1 MSLQLK
7 ILGKIFVRF
16 VQGLIFFLLS
26 YLFVASVFAQSLD
39 GDWEGSM
46 TCSENIS
53 NRNPGY
59 SVSLDLQISGTTGKA
74 DRSDAQS
81 QEIFNLQVLAS
92 GAIEMQSTGRLKSD
106 SAPRWTTRFT
116 GRSSDSNKLELIGQ
130 MYAADS
136 RTLVR
141 ERCSLVLFRSS
152 QSVANNLTSPSSDQ
166 LTEMLR
172 RSNDASSST
181 VKVQTTGAIQR
192 NSPVS
197 VLDHLAFRI
206 REVTPK
212 RAPLSTGSTNAGP
225 NGLPLGE
232 GGALYLPED
241 WLMGPGQRW
250 HYRTS
255 PRSGASP
262 VPVRRASVN
271 ELKVMEKAHALMQR
285 IESRVLVL
293 LADGEIVDV
302 ISTGGI
308 SFDTRLLSASMAK
321 TVTAIAA
328 GKAMCAG
335 RITLNSRADSLVTS
349 LKGTDLGAAT
359 LRDALMMASGTTE
372 PMATDYV
379 GTTPEE
385 TRQYLEGSGNL
396 EQLLATPRQSSAQRS
411 LFGKLGPGERFSYKA
426 RDPFVV
432 AMMLERSVG
441 MPATRWLEEQLLAEI
456 GIEHPAILGTD
467 RSGYFHGANGGVRLA
482 LIDWIRLANYVD
494 QQRRTDTCFG
504 RFIKDMGTTQIR
516 APGVT
521 KGFDGYGYLTWTD
534 NSFAPNTFWAVGYG
548 GQRIGWSS
556 DPNNKRVVLM
566 FSNSADRDM
575 DQVYPLAQ
583 EWFSLGKK
591 R

>member
-1 MSLQLK
+1 M
-7 ILGKIFVRF
+7 RF
-16 VQGLIFFLLS
+16 VQGLICFLLS
-26 YLFVASVFAQSLD
+26 YLFVASAFAQSLD
-39 GDWEGSM
+39 GGWEGSM
-46 TCSENIS
+46 TCSENII

-81 QEIFNLQVLAS
+81 QEIFTLQVLAS

-116 GRSSDSNKLELIGQ
+116 GRGSGSNKLELIGQ

-141 ERCSLVLFRSS
+141 ERCSLVLYRGS
-152 QSVANNLTSPSSDQ
+152 QSIANNLTSPSSDQ
-166 LTEMLR
+166 LSETLR
-172 RSNDASSST
+172 RNNDASSST
-181 VKVQTTGAIQR
+181 GNAQSSPSIQQ
-192 NSPVS
+192 SS
-197 VLDHLAFRI
+197 TLSGLDHQAFRI

-212 RAPLSTGSTNAGP
+212 RAPLTTGSTSAGP

-262 VPVRRASVN
+262 VPVRRASAD

-328 GKAMCAG
+328 GKAVCAG

-456 GIEHPAILGTD
+456 GIEHQSILGTD

-556 DPNNKRVVLM
+556 DPNNKRVFLM

-575 DQVYPLAQ
+575 DQVYPLAR
-583 EWFSLGKK
+583 EWFSLGQK

>member
-1 MSLQLK
+1 M
-7 ILGKIFVRF
+7 RF
-16 VQGLIFFLLS
+16 VQRLMCFLLS
-26 YLFVASVFAQSLD
+26 YLFVASASAQSLD
-39 GDWEGSM
+39 GAWKGSM
-46 TCSENIS
+46 TCSENIT

-59 SVSLDLQISGTTGKA
+59 TVSLDLQISGTTGKA
-74 DRSDAQS
+74 ERSDTQS
-81 QEIFNLQVLAS
+81 LEIFSLKVQPS
-92 GAIEMQSTGRLKSD
+92 GTIELQSTGRLKND
-106 SAPRWTTRFT
+106 TTPRWTTRFA
-116 GRSSDSNKLELIGQ
+116 GSAAGSNKFELIGQ
-130 MYAADS
+130 MYAADA

-141 ERCSLVLFRSS
+141 ERCSVVLQRSS
-152 QSVANNLTSPSSDQ
+152 QAMANNVTSPSSDQ
-166 LTEMLR
+166 PVEMLR
-172 RSNDASSST
+172 RNIDASSST
-181 VKVQTTGAIQR
+181 GNVQSTPSIQQ
-192 NSPVS
+192 SS
-197 VLDHLAFRI
+197 TLSGLDHRTFRI

-262 VPVRRASVN
+262 VPVRRASAD

-372 PMATDYV
+372 PMTTDYV
-379 GTTPEE
+379 GTTLEE
-385 TRQYLEGSGNL
+385 TREYLEGSGNL

-411 LFGKLGPGERFSYKA
+411 LFGKLGLGERFSYKA

-456 GIEHPAILGTD
+456 GIEHQAILGTD

-494 QQRRTDTCFG
+494 QQRRTETCFG
-504 RFIKDMGTTQIR
+504 RFIKEMGTTQIR

-556 DPNNKRVVLM
+556 DPNNKRVFLM

-575 DQVYPLAQ
+575 DQVYPLAR
-583 EWFSLGKK
+583 EWFSLGQK